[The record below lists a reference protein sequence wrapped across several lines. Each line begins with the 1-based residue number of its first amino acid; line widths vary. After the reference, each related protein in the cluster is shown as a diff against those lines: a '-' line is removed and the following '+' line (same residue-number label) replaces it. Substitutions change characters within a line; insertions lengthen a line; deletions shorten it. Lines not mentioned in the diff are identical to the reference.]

1 MESNLERGLSGVG
14 LKGNFKTMHLL
25 TKLLAVL
32 VLLSALLTARLDA
45 YAQDK
50 KDQAFWDEFDQA
62 RLYIAKHNAGRS
74 IKILENLYA
83 KDTLNPNIGYL
94 LGVSLIVVGKEAKRA
109 VRLLEMADNNFG
121 QLWDNPGV
129 GPPEHLFYYMIL
141 AYCRSGDCYNA
152 KRSLVRLEEV
162 FVSNKKI
169 LNEDEYYLMDGR
181 KWTTLCKEPTL
192 SLLEVPERLVKTNL
206 RIKTQ
211 PHKFTTYSTLYG
223 VQVAALLEP
232 QMTRKF
238 DGLKNVEVY
247 VDIHG
252 VYRYVIGN
260 FVFKSQALKMLEVV
274 RSAGYVDAFVVNVTD
289 EERYPMEVVALD
301 QKSPKS
307 QIRGAVEYKIQLAAF
322 KESMPD
328 EPARFYLMVDSISEI
343 NLQDLT
349 ILTVGSYK
357 SFGSAIERRTELRQ
371 IGFKDAF
378 IVAFNQ
384 GRKVSIEDARRFLG
398 KPE

>member
-1 MESNLERGLSGVG
+1 MRLNLWLLVICSMLIVSYSN
-14 LKGNFKTMHLL
+14 T
-25 TKLLAVL
+25 
-32 VLLSALLTARLDA
+32 

-62 RLYIAKHNAGRS
+62 RLNIAKHNAGRS
-74 IKILENLYA
+74 IKILEKLYA

-94 LGVSLIVVGKEAKRA
+94 LGVSLIVVGKDAKRA
-109 VRLLEMADNNFG
+109 VRLFEMADNNFG

-141 AYCRSGDCYNA
+141 AYCRSGDCDNA
-152 KRSLVRLEEV
+152 KKSLIRLEEV
-162 FVSNKKI
+162 FASNEEFLK
-169 LNEDEYYLMDGR
+169 EDEYYLMDGR
-181 KWTTLCKEPTL
+181 KWANLCKEPTL
-192 SLLEVPERLVKTNL
+192 SLLEVPERLVKPNL

-247 VDIHG
+247 VDMHG

-260 FVFKSQALKMLEVV
+260 FVFKSQAKKMLDVV
-274 RSAGYVDAFVVNVTD
+274 RNTGYVDAFVVNITD
-289 EERYPMEVVALD
+289 EERYPMEVIALD

-307 QIRGAVEYKIQLAAF
+307 QIRGEVEYKIQLAAF

-328 EPARFYLMVDSISEI
+328 ESARFYLMVDSISEI
-343 NLQDLT
+343 NLEDLT
-349 ILTVGSYK
+349 LQRY
-357 SFGSAIERRTELRQ
+357 
-371 IGFKDAF
+371 
-378 IVAFNQ
+378 
-384 GRKVSIEDARRFLG
+384 RK
-398 KPE
+398 KN